1 MVARPLMSLE
11 PLRHDAPGPPLHITL
26 RLQLACPS
34 LENGVY
40 WREPLLVPNQVEAKG
55 VAV

>member
-1 MVARPLMSLE
+1 M
-11 PLRHDAPGPPLHITL
+11 TL
-26 RLQLACPS
+26 QCHPCRSPFRLQLACPS